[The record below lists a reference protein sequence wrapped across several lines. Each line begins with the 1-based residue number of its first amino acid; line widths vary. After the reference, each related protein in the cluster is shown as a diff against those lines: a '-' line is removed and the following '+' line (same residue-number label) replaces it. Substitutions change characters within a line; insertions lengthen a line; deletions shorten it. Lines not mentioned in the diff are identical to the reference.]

1 MNITNGTAPTP
12 MNPAWVAES
21 NTARIITVVTV
32 FHLLAQTSVALR
44 IYARIWV
51 IKAPGW
57 DDAVMVLSAAST
69 SHRAPILLPAET
81 DLVECAWG
89 GWISFVIQAQY
100 GLGKHFS
107 TIDKKYDYVV
117 FNHVAFW
124 QSIISA
130 AGALMFRSLLRLS
143 KTGWYKW
150 ALWSTIALVLFY
162 SIGGMFPFFLHC
174 KPLSGFWDRNTTPPP
189 KCKDGNNINLF
200 GIINTGFNIF
210 TDVVL
215 ATLPVPI
222 IWNLQM
228 KRRLRLYAIGI
239 LSLGYF
245 AVAMGIVKAVYQLNN
260 DSEPDK
266 TFNRSIQF
274 WGFLQLQVGIIAACA
289 PALKPLVNKLLNLS
303 AYNQHLP
310 DACGKRSQQTGS
322 GPRTLE
328 YDTSRSRSDGT
339 TRSDQYELD
348 EWALDPRYGTQTGE
362 IRLHTMQPPAGIMLS
377 EYDRSKA
384 LRIEEETAIQVQSS
398 NLHGIIKTTE
408 FARRSEHLD

>member
-1 MNITNGTAPTP
+1 MNNTNGTVPTP
-12 MNPAWVAES
+12 LNPAWAAES
-21 NTARIITVVTV
+21 NTARIIAVVTV
-32 FHLLAQTSVALR
+32 FHLLAQLSVALR
-44 IYARIWV
+44 LYARVWV

-57 DDAVMVLSAAST
+57 DDA
-69 SHRAPILLPAET
+69 I
-81 DLVECAWG
+81 CAWG
-89 GWISFVIQAQY
+89 GWISFMIQAQY
-100 GLGKHFS
+100 GLGKHLS

-130 AGALMFRSLLRLS
+130 AGALMFLKISIALSLLRLS

-150 ALWSTIALVLFY
+150 ALWSTI
-162 SIGGMFPFFLHC
+162 
-174 KPLSGFWDRNTTPPP
+174 GFWDRNTTPPP

-239 LSLGYF
+239 LSLGY
-245 AVAMGIVKAVYQLNN
+245 L
-260 DSEPDK
+260 
-266 TFNRSIQF
+266 SIQL

-303 AYNQHLP
+303 TYKQHIP

-328 YDTSRSRSDGT
+328 YDTFRSRGNGT
-339 TRSDQYELD
+339 SRSDQYELD

-362 IRLHTMQPPAGIMLS
+362 IRLQTRQPPVGIMLS

-384 LRIEEETAIQVQSS
+384 LRIEEETVIQVQSS

>member
-1 MNITNGTAPTP
+1 MNNTNGTAPAP
-12 MNPAWVAES
+12 LDPAWAAES
-21 NTARIITVVTV
+21 NTARIIAVVTV
-32 FHLLAQTSVALR
+32 FHFLAQMSLALR

-57 DDAVMVLSAAST
+57 DDAVML
-69 SHRAPILLPAET
+69 
-81 DLVECAWG
+81 CAWG
-89 GWISFVIQAQY
+89 GWVSFVIQAYY
-100 GLGKHFS
+100 GLGKHFL

-117 FNHVAFW
+117 FSHIAFW
-124 QSIISA
+124 QSLISA
-130 AGALMFRSLLRLS
+130 TGALMFLKVSIALGLLRLS
-143 KTGWYKW
+143 KTRWYKW
-150 ALWSTIALVLFY
+150 ALWSTIAFVFFY

-174 KPLSGFWDRNTTPPP
+174 KPMSGFWDRNTTPPP

-228 KRRLRLYAIGI
+228 KRRLRFYAIGI

-245 AVAMGIVKAVYQLNN
+245 AVAMGIVKAVYQLAN

-274 WGFLQLQVGIIAACA
+274 WGFLQLQVGIITACA

-303 AYNQHLP
+303 AYNQQIP
-310 DACGKRSQQTGS
+310 DLYGKQSKQTGS

-328 YDTSRSRSDGT
+328 YNTFRSRSDRT

-348 EWALDPRYGTQTGE
+348 EWALDPRCGSQQGGS
-362 IRLHTMQPPAGIMLS
+362 RLHTGQTPAGTGIMLTDDGRS
-377 EYDRSKA
+377 EA
-384 LRIEEETAIQVQSS
+384 MRIEKETAIQVRSS
-398 NLHGIIKTTE
+398 NLQGIIKTTE
-408 FARRSEHLD
+408 FARRSEHIA

>member
-1 MNITNGTAPTP
+1 M
-12 MNPAWVAES
+12 
-21 NTARIITVVTV
+21 
-32 FHLLAQTSVALR
+32 SVALR

-57 DDAVMVLSAAST
+57 DDAVMVMSAA
-69 SHRAPILLPAET
+69 R
-81 DLVECAWG
+81 
-89 GWISFVIQAQY
+89 WISFVIQARY
-100 GLGKHFS
+100 GLGKHFL

-124 QSIISA
+124 QAIISA
-130 AGALMFRSLLRLS
+130 AGALMFLKVSIALSLLRLS

-150 ALWSTIALVLFY
+150 ALWSTIALVFFY

-174 KPLSGFWDRNTTPPP
+174 KPMSGFWDRNTTPPP

-210 TDVVL
+210 TDVIL

-228 KRRLRLYAIGI
+228 KRKLRLYAIGI

-245 AVAMGIVKAVYQLNN
+245 AVSMGIVKAVYQLNN

-274 WGFLQLQVGIIAACA
+274 WGFLQLQVGIAAACA
-289 PALKPLVNKLLNLS
+289 PALKPLVNKLLSLS
-303 AYNQHLP
+303 AYNQHIP
-310 DACGKRSQQTGS
+310 DVCGKRSQQTGS

-328 YDTSRSRSDGT
+328 YETFRSRSAWT
-339 TRSDQYELD
+339 TRSNQYELD

-362 IRLHTMQPPAGIMLS
+362 MRLPTMQPPVGVMLN
-377 EYDRSKA
+377 EPDRSKA
-384 LRIEEETAIQVQSS
+384 LRIEEETAIQVQAS
-398 NLHGIIKTTE
+398 NLQGIIKTTE
-408 FARRSEHLD
+408 FARRSEHLE

>member
-57 DDAVMVLSAAST
+57 DDAVM
-69 SHRAPILLPAET
+69 I
-81 DLVECAWG
+81 CAWG

-117 FNHVAFW
+117 FNHV
-124 QSIISA
+124 SI
-130 AGALMFRSLLRLS
+130 ALSLLRLS

>member
-1 MNITNGTAPTP
+1 MNNTNGTAPAP
-12 MNPAWVAES
+12 FNPAWAAES
-21 NTARIITVVTV
+21 NTARIIAVVTV
-32 FHLLAQTSVALR
+32 FHLLAQLSVTLR
-44 IYARIWV
+44 IYARIRV

-57 DDAVMVLSAAST
+57 DDTVMVLSA
-69 SHRAPILLPAET
+69 I
-81 DLVECAWG
+81 CAWG

-100 GLGKHFS
+100 GLGKHFL
-107 TIDKKYDYVV
+107 TIDKKYDYIV

-124 QSIISA
+124 QAIISA
-130 AGALMFRSLLRLS
+130 AGALMFLKVSIALSLLRLS

-174 KPLSGFWDRNTTPPP
+174 KPMSGFWDRNKTPPP

-210 TDVVL
+210 TDVIL
-215 ATLPVPI
+215 ATLPVPV

-260 DSEPDK
+260 DSDPDK

-303 AYNQHLP
+303 AYNQHIP

-328 YDTSRSRSDGT
+328 YDTFRSRTDGT

-362 IRLHTMQPPAGIMLS
+362 IRLQTMQPPAGIMLS

-408 FARRSEHLD
+408 LARRSEHLD

>member
-12 MNPAWVAES
+12 LNPAWVAES

-69 SHRAPILLPAET
+69 QHRAPILLPAET
-81 DLVECAWG
+81 DLVER
-89 GWISFVIQAQY
+89 AQY

-130 AGALMFRSLLRLS
+130 AGALMFLKVSIALSLLRLS

-150 ALWSTIALVLFY
+150 ALWSTI
-162 SIGGMFPFFLHC
+162 
-174 KPLSGFWDRNTTPPP
+174 GFWDRNTTPPP

-303 AYNQHLP
+303 AYHQHLP

-328 YDTSRSRSDGT
+328 YDTFRSRSDGT

-384 LRIEEETAIQVQSS
+384 LRIEEETAIRVQSS

>member
-57 DDAVMVLSAAST
+57 DDAVMVLS
-69 SHRAPILLPAET
+69 I
-81 DLVECAWG
+81 CAWG

-117 FNHVAFW
+117 FNHV
-124 QSIISA
+124 SI
-130 AGALMFRSLLRLS
+130 ALSLLRLS

>member
-1 MNITNGTAPTP
+1 MNNTNGTAPTP
-12 MNPAWVAES
+12 LDPAWAAES
-21 NTARIITVVTV
+21 NTARIIAIVTV
-32 FHLLAQTSVALR
+32 FHLLAQLSVALR

-57 DDAVMVLSAAST
+57 DDAVMVLSA
-69 SHRAPILLPAET
+69 L
-81 DLVECAWG
+81 CAWG
-89 GWISFVIQAQY
+89 GWIAFVIQAQY
-100 GLGKHFS
+100 GLGKHFL

-130 AGALMFRSLLRLS
+130 AGALMFLKVSITLSLLRLS

-150 ALWSTIALVLFY
+150 ALWSTIALVFFY

-174 KPLSGFWDRNTTPPP
+174 KPMSGFWDRNTTPPP

-245 AVAMGIVKAVYQLNN
+245 AVAMGIIKAVYQLNN

-266 TFNRSIQF
+266 TFKRSIQF

-303 AYNQHLP
+303 AYNQHIP

-328 YDTSRSRSDGT
+328 YDTFRSRSDGT

-348 EWALDPRYGTQTGE
+348 EWVLDPRYGTQAGE
-362 IRLHTMQPPAGIMLS
+362 IRLHTVQPPAGIMLS
-377 EYDRSKA
+377 EYDLSKA
-384 LRIEEETAIQVQSS
+384 LRIEEETAIQVHSS

>member
-1 MNITNGTAPTP
+1 MNNTNGTAPAP
-12 MNPAWVAES
+12 FNPAWAAES
-21 NTARIITVVTV
+21 NTARIIAVVTV
-32 FHLLAQTSVALR
+32 FHLLAQLSVTLR
-44 IYARIWV
+44 IYARIRV

-57 DDAVMVLSAAST
+57 DDTVMVLSA
-69 SHRAPILLPAET
+69 I
-81 DLVECAWG
+81 CAWG

-100 GLGKHFS
+100 GLGKHIS
-107 TIDKKYDYVV
+107 TIDKKYDYIV

-124 QSIISA
+124 QAIISA
-130 AGALMFRSLLRLS
+130 AGALMFLKVSIALSLLRLS

-174 KPLSGFWDRNTTPPP
+174 KPMSGFWDRNTTPPP

-210 TDVVL
+210 TDVIL
-215 ATLPVPI
+215 ATLPVPV

-260 DSEPDK
+260 DSDPDK

-303 AYNQHLP
+303 AYNQHIP

-328 YDTSRSRSDGT
+328 YDTFRSRTDGT

-362 IRLHTMQPPAGIMLS
+362 IRLQTMQPPAGIMLS

-398 NLHGIIKTTE
+398 NLHGIISKTTE